1 MANPHLRKQHSHPRS
16 SGTFIP
22 VPGTAPAADSPI
34 AAGQPRR
41 HWHRFLLGGA
51 AALISATSVSAA
63 AAWVGVELA
72 KSRMGPPPL
81 EVANDLSTVVLDRH
95 GKLLRAF
102 TTSNDRWRLPVTTTD
117 VDQRYLA
124 MLFAFEDKKFHEH
137 SGVDYAAIVRAAAQV
152 IRYGRIVSGASTLT
166 MQVARLI
173 EGRHERTASGKLRQ
187 IVRALQI
194 EDRLSKAEIL
204 NLYLR
209 FAPFGGNLEGVR
221 AATLAYFGKEPKR
234 LSLGEAA
241 LLVALPQSPEAR
253 RPDRHPKAAQRAR
266 DRVLARAV
274 AAGVISNVEANRARA
289 EQVSTLRRAFP
300 LLAPHLTQTEVAAHK
315 NERVIRLTLDAPLQR
330 SLESLAKAQTALI
343 GKRLS
348 SAILVADHQ
357 TGEILAHVGSADYL
371 DEQRFG
377 AIDMA
382 EAVRSPGSTL
392 KPFVYGLGFELGLA
406 HPETLI
412 EDRPVRFGTYTP
424 KNFDKEYRG
433 TVTIRSALAHSLNVP
448 AVKMLDRIGPDR
460 FVAHLRRAGFSPQFA
475 QAADPSLAVA
485 LGGVGFSLTDMAA
498 LYAGLARGGQ
508 PIELSHRIDEI
519 EKAAADLRRGR
530 DERRPRHLLSPTAS
544 WYVTDILKDAPP
556 PDSARGGRIAYKTG
570 TSYGY
575 RDAWAIGY
583 DGRYVVAVWVGRPD
597 NASTPGLMGHGAAA
611 PILFDAFARIG
622 EHRSVL
628 PAAPAG
634 ALTVAGGS
642 LPPTL
647 KRFAETGQTH
657 RTGPYLDPPLAFS
670 FPPDRSDVEIEQAA
684 GGDELDPLLLKAEGG
699 KLPLIWL
706 ADGKAIGTTK
716 HRRDLVWQPS
726 GRGFF
731 KLSVVDAEGRMDRVT
746 VRLR

>member
-1 MANPHLRKQHSHPRS
+1 
-16 SGTFIP
+16 
-22 VPGTAPAADSPI
+22 
-34 AAGQPRR
+34 
-41 HWHRFLLGGA
+41 
-51 AALISATSVSAA
+51 LISATSVSAA

-412 EDRPVRFGTYTP
+412 
-424 KNFDKEYRG
+424 
-433 TVTIRSALAHSLNVP
+433 
-448 AVKMLDRIGPDR
+448 
-460 FVAHLRRAGFSPQFA
+460 
-475 QAADPSLAVA
+475 
-485 LGGVGFSLTDMAA
+485 
-498 LYAGLARGGQ
+498 
-508 PIELSHRIDEI
+508 
-519 EKAAADLRRGR
+519 
-530 DERRPRHLLSPTAS
+530 
-544 WYVTDILKDAPP
+544 
-556 PDSARGGRIAYKTG
+556 
-570 TSYGY
+570 
-575 RDAWAIGY
+575 
-583 DGRYVVAVWVGRPD
+583 
-597 NASTPGLMGHGAAA
+597 
-611 PILFDAFARIG
+611 
-622 EHRSVL
+622 
-628 PAAPAG
+628 
-634 ALTVAGGS
+634 
-642 LPPTL
+642 
-647 KRFAETGQTH
+647 
-657 RTGPYLDPPLAFS
+657 
-670 FPPDRSDVEIEQAA
+670 
-684 GGDELDPLLLKAEGG
+684 
-699 KLPLIWL
+699 
-706 ADGKAIGTTK
+706 
-716 HRRDLVWQPS
+716 
-726 GRGFF
+726 
-731 KLSVVDAEGRMDRVT
+731 
-746 VRLR
+746 

>member
-1 MANPHLRKQHSHPRS
+1 MVVPGSQRKPASPSS

-22 VPGTAPAADSPI
+22 VPESTPAAATP
-34 AAGQPRR
+34 AATGQPRR
-41 HWHRFLLGGA
+41 RWHRFLLGGA
-51 AALISATSVSAA
+51 AALIGAAVVSAG
-63 AAWVGVELA
+63 AAWVGIEVA

-81 EVANDLSTVVLDRH
+81 EVAEDLSTVVLDRH

-102 TTSNDRWRLPVTTTD
+102 TTSSHRWRLPVTTSD

-124 MLFAFEDKKFHEH
+124 MLFAFEDKKFQQHG
-137 SGVDYAAIVRAAAQV
+137 GVDLAAVARAAAQV

-173 EGRHERTASGKLRQ
+173 EGRHERTAAGKLRQ

-194 EDRLSKAEIL
+194 EDRLSKDEIL

-274 AAGVISNVEANRARA
+274 AAGVISRIEADRARA
-289 EQVSTLRRAFP
+289 ERVPTARRTFP
-300 LLAPHLTQTEVAAHK
+300 LLAPHLTEAEVATHAT
-315 NERVIRLTLDAPLQR
+315 ERIIRLTLDASLQR
-330 SLESLAKAQTALI
+330 SLEQLAKAQTTLI

-348 SAILVADHQ
+348 SAILVADHR
-357 TGEILAHVGSADYL
+357 TGEVLAHVGAADYL

-377 AIDMA
+377 SIDMA

-412 EDRPVRFGTYTP
+412 DDRPVRFGTYTP

-448 AVKMLDRIGPDR
+448 AVKVLDRISPDR
-460 FVAHLRRAGFSPQFA
+460 FIARLRRAGFTPQFA
-475 QAADPSLAVA
+475 EATEPSLAVA
-485 LGGVGFSLTDMAA
+485 LGGVGFSLKDMAS

-508 PIELSHRIDEI
+508 PIQLVHRQSEI
-519 EKAAADLRRGR
+519 IKAAVDLRRGH
-530 DERRPRHLLSPTAS
+530 DERRPRHLLSEIAA
-544 WYVTDILKDAPP
+544 WYVTNILKDAPP
-556 PDSARGGRIAYKTG
+556 PDNARSGRIAYKTG

-583 DGRYVVAVWVGRPD
+583 DGRHVVAVWVGRPD
-597 NASTPGLMGHGAAA
+597 NASTPGLMGHATAA
-611 PILFDAFARIG
+611 PILFDAFARIS
-622 EHRSVL
+622 EHRTIL

-634 ALTVAGGS
+634 ALTVAGS
-642 LPPTL
+642 ALPPPL
-647 KRFAETGQTH
+647 KRFIEPGQA
-657 RTGPYLDPPLAFS
+657 RQSGPYLDRPLVFA
-670 FPPDRSDVEIEQAA
+670 FPPDRSDVEVEQPAK
-684 GGDELDPLLLKAEGG
+684 GDPLDPLLLKAEGG
-699 KLPLIWL
+699 KLPLTWL
-706 ADGKAIGTTK
+706 ADGKAIGTTA
-716 HRRDLVWQPS
+716 HRRDLVWQPG

-731 KLSVVDAEGRMDRVT
+731 KLSVIDAEGRMDRVT